1 MSAVLRLLILVPL
14 AYIVAVIAASA
25 VMVVGVLGPYDGDIA
40 APFVLAMFWMTV
52 SIGATA
58 FAPAAVTVIL
68 TEIFA
73 IRSVFVYLVVGG
85 LLGLVLQRFLG
96 FHGSADLLGRRY
108 VLFPAA
114 GFVGAFAYWLIAG
127 RSAGFSARG

>member
-1 MSAVLRLLILVPL
+1 MPL
-14 AYIVAVIAASA
+14 AYIAAVIAAA
-25 VMVVGVLGPYDGDIA
+25 MVIVVGVLGPYDGDIA
-40 APFVLAMFWMTV
+40 ESFVLAMFWMTV
-52 SIGATA
+52 SIGGAA
-58 FAPAAVTVIL
+58 VAPAAVTIIL

-85 LLGLVLQRFLG
+85 LLGLVLQQLLG
-96 FHGSADLLGRRY
+96 FHGSADLLERRT

-127 RSAGFSARG
+127 RSAGFSGRG